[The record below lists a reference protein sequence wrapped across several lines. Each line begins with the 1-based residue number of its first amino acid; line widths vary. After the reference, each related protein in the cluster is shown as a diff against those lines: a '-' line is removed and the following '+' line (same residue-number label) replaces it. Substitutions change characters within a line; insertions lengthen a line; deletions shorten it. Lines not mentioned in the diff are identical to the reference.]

1 MGEAW
6 RRCRVARGQSPT
18 SSMGTEGVGRTPPAE
33 GCRSYRVCLAHRGT
47 RASFLPAGPLEFGV
61 WQLCLLSKRS
71 QRKSFRRGRIEGRL
85 AEGGGCQLGTHFVAS
100 SMFFLEWR
108 SLGSVCCLFRY
119 SETAL
124 AGNSVSQ
131 MYPKSRAK

>member
-85 AEGGGCQLGTHFVAS
+85 AEGGGVSTWHSLCSKQHVFPGVEVAGVRV
-100 SMFFLEWR
+100 L
-108 SLGSVCCLFRY
+108 SVQVLR
-119 SETAL
+119 
-124 AGNSVSQ
+124 NSFGWELRFTDV
-131 MYPKSRAK
+131 PKIPS

>member
-1 MGEAW
+1 MTWGPENPSAFETSPEGEFK
-6 RRCRVARGQSPT
+6 
-18 SSMGTEGVGRTPPAE
+18 EKE
-33 GCRSYRVCLAHRGT
+33 N
-47 RASFLPAGPLEFGV
+47 FLF
-61 WQLCLLSKRS
+61 
-71 QRKSFRRGRIEGRL
+71 
-85 AEGGGCQLGTHFVAS
+85 THFVAS
-100 SMFFLEWR
+100 SIFFLEWR